1 MQLRVASFLY
11 PMYSVCVCILCL
23 LVRLHFVNVG
33 EAFGIL
39 RKPRKQVEIFE
50 TTPDTSRAC
59 QGAEGSKQTLPSSL
73 KDDMFLH
80 CRMMPKAGR
89 VGEVVTLR
97 EGHGRRRGAF
107 AAWAQDPEQLLGEGE
122 GAGAR
127 ASSRELWGLWVP
139 PQIRAQEEEQGHKAG
154 AFLAM

>member
-1 MQLRVASFLY
+1 M
-11 PMYSVCVCILCL
+11 
-23 LVRLHFVNVG
+23 NVG

-59 QGAEGSKQTLPSSL
+59 QGAEGSKQTL
-73 KDDMFLH
+73 
-80 CRMMPKAGR
+80 
-89 VGEVVTLR
+89 R
-97 EGHGRRRGAF
+97 EGHGRRRGAW

-139 PQIRAQEEEQGHKAG
+139 PQIKAQEEEQGHKAG